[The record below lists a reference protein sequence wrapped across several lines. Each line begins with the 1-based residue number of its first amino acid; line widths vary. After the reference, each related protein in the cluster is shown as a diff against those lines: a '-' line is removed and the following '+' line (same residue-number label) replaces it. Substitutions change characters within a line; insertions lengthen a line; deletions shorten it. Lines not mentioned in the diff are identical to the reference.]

1 MNLEHEQ
8 GHEDGVTQY
17 TVAETEDYIWGVLN
31 IHPLHIRYHQLST
44 FQQWCKQLCEQ

>member
-1 MNLEHEQ
+1 MNLEHER

-17 TVAETEDYIWGVLN
+17 TVTETADYIWGVLN
-31 IHPLHIRYHQLST
+31 ILPLHIRYYQLST